1 MSNAVDSME
10 KAIAEITKDRN
21 LILDDDFMMKHF
33 EALAKKIKPFK
44 EYLTYIF
51 E

>member
-10 KAIAEITKDRN
+10 KALAEITKDIN
-21 LILDDDFMMKHF
+21 FMLDDVFMIKHF
-33 EALAKKIKPFK
+33 EALAKKIKLFK
-44 EYLTYIF
+44 EYLTYMF